1 MYLVNFGSEIWRIK
15 HYKLHRAHIYSL
27 EVEVKFLHH
36 KDHLYRKHCLCTPLV
51 FLHGAQMLEI
61 KRNIRQ
67 RISFGEFFFWNAVCC
82 KFCWTCT
89 GQTSWMLKQALVEGI
104 NPLGEFLFFKLQ
116 VFAPYINRT
125 NRFDRKCLM
134 DPPFVYL
141 YMRQMSE
148 SKQSF
153 KGFSLVNS
161 CFDMYIYLGCWQ
173 GNSLKEFRC

>member
-1 MYLVNFGSEIWRIK
+1 
-15 HYKLHRAHIYSL
+15 
-27 EVEVKFLHH
+27 
-36 KDHLYRKHCLCTPLV
+36 
-51 FLHGAQMLEI
+51 
-61 KRNIRQ
+61 
-67 RISFGEFFFWNAVCC
+67 
-82 KFCWTCT
+82 
-89 GQTSWMLKQALVEGI
+89 MLKQALVEGI

-161 CFDMYIYLGCWQ
+161 CFDMYIYISWMLTREFIERIPLLNSCCGTQ
-173 GNSLKEFRC
+173 GLRSLTCIYNMLILQGPGDFF